1 MSTAARAEPLPPPR
15 TPARRA
21 WILRLLA
28 NGALPAAAVG
38 CAVMNIRATDLAVA
52 GEPWATLSVW
62 FVFGVLA
69 CLVLGALCI
78 LDRRTRTA
86 GVFAVAT
93 VLVVNPITSTIVVA
107 FLGVL

>member
-1 MSTAARAEPLPPPR
+1 MSTAARVEAIPPPR

-28 NGALPAAAVG
+28 NGALPAASVG
-38 CAVMNIRATDLAVA
+38 SAVMNIRATDLAAA
-52 GEPWATLSVW
+52 GEPWASLSVW
-62 FVFGVLA
+62 FVFGVLT
-69 CLVLGALCI
+69 CLVLGALCM

-86 GVFAVAT
+86 GAFAVAT
-93 VLVVNPITSTIVVA
+93 VIVVNPITATIVVA